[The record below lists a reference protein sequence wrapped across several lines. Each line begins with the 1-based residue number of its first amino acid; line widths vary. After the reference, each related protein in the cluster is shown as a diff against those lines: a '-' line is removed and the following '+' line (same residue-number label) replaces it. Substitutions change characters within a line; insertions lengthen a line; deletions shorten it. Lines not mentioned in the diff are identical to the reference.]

1 MQKHLLLFLSFA
13 GLVGVGLLQNPSSE
27 AAVGSN
33 YVSIPPF
40 VSSGAPP
47 LVMLVMGRDH
57 KLYYEAYNDASDLNG
72 DDKLDIHYTP
82 SIDYY
87 GYFDSNKCYDY
98 STTNKRFEPKSKTT
112 DKKCVSTA
120 DAYWSGDYLNY
131 LTMSRMD
138 TMRKVLYGGYRSTD
152 DGATVLQ
159 RSFIPQDAHSW
170 GKEYTSE
177 AVDGYKIAEYTP
189 FTTPASG
196 LRHLFASTTLTSAT
210 SPPLLRYALNNSHRI
225 WDWVAKERPV
235 VDNTIATSGGTYPGH
250 PSDHDAFEKL
260 VIDYAQPAFQF
271 GNGYWS
277 SYAIRNH
284 VSEKYI
290 SPDKD
295 NFGAIDGA
303 GNPWGGNY
311 KDSYNNGAVDQN
323 QYLIIFKGNL
333 TVEKSGDYKF
343 GVDGDDAVEVIVNVG
358 ASDQI
363 IVGYYGA
370 HSAAGSSQYGS
381 SIPSNTIKLEAG
393 KSYEVEFRMEE
404 DGGEDRYYLYWNGPD
419 SNNTWAI
426 IPAQKFTNLSGSSYR
441 LKSIS
446 STISDL
452 EVRVKV
458 CDSSVGVETNCKQY
472 PSGNYKPIGLL
483 QRHGETKR
491 MYFGLMTGS
500 YANNTSGGVLRREI
514 GDISSEIETKT
525 TGAFKTSATGVG
537 IIDTLNKL
545 RIYGFDYSSHV
556 YNQNCG
562 SNGWIIDRV
571 MSEGECRN
579 WGNPIAEMMHETL
592 RYFSGKKA
600 ATDQYIMNHGNT
612 TYDDDTKLG
621 LPFNSTWSDPYIKTT
636 TTLPDGT
643 KVTKGFDSCS
653 KPFMLVLSDINPNF
667 DTDQLPGVDSKFSTG
682 FTGDL
687 TGFDAKTLADTIA
700 TGESVSGSKYIG
712 QSGSI
717 SNGICTAKTIAGLG
731 DIRGLCPEEPTKQ
744 GGYYSAAVAYYG
756 HITDLNTVSR
766 DQKVTT
772 YSVGLASP
780 LPRIEM
786 KVGKKSITL
795 VPFGKTVGERITN
808 SPGKLYKDYRPTNT
822 IVDFFVET
830 LGDTYGKFRI
840 NYEDVEQGADHDMDA
855 NVSYEYQ
862 LIDKDGNDAATSEAA
877 TQVKLSLTSFQAAGG
892 YIQHLGYI
900 ISGTTADGPYLDV
913 RDEDTKDIE
922 DVVSDM
928 DTLSP
933 GFTKLQKTST
943 RIFTPATTATAA
955 ELLPNP
961 LWYAAKWGGYD
972 EKDYDGTAANKSQN
986 GPNLQEEWD
995 KDKNGIP
1002 DTYFYVTNPLRLE
1015 EQLNKSFADILN
1027 RASSGTA
1034 ASVISNTRSG
1044 EGALYQSIFF
1054 PEKTDAT
1061 SNANTVSW
1069 VGQLHSLLV
1078 DAYGNMREDTYKNQ
1092 RLDVVGPDLNGDGK
1106 VYHED
1111 IDGDCELDF
1120 GTTADGVEYT
1130 EDLNGNKHLDTE
1142 YNTIAAPD
1150 ACVKSD
1156 SPDKDAFL
1164 SKLDAIIVFNS
1175 GKYDRYYDVNGNGVL
1190 DSQEKI
1196 LNAGSAGV
1204 ATDDIQYLWNSSNWL
1219 NTISNT
1225 DIVKQRATYIS
1236 ADKQRYIFT
1245 WVDGDGDKDNDGKDD
1260 DDNGDPDDDSDLAN
1274 NTDGVVTSDEIKDFV
1289 WPTTAPSI
1297 NDLSDSDAFYAYLN
1311 LYPSFADKPVAIT
1324 SLMAT
1329 SSLFQ
1334 DFLLKQTEREIN
1346 WVRGLD
1352 FVDAKGSPTPLKIG
1366 VSDIAGTEM
1375 RARRFNGATWR
1386 LGDIAYSTPT
1396 AVGAPAEGYHLLYK
1410 DTSYQEF
1417 YSKYQKRRNV
1427 VYAGANDGMLHAF
1440 NGGFYDSYHK
1450 QFCREMATGY
1460 DPLDELT
1467 TNDTPCAT
1475 TTSQPELG
1483 AELWAYV
1490 PYNLLPHLYWLTET
1504 TYSHIYYVDQ
1514 KPRIFDAR
1522 IFTSDTTHVN
1532 GWGTIMVVGM
1542 RFGGANIT
1550 TDLDKTV
1557 STDDATNPTMKS
1569 AFLIFD
1575 ITNPED
1581 KPRLLGEISMPN
1593 MGFSTSYPTMVV
1605 MRDGDHDGAFEDY
1618 VSAAPETGENRWFLA
1633 FGSGPANASGDPDR
1647 AVLNVGES
1655 DQNGKFYMLD
1665 LVQLG
1670 RYNALQSLTD
1680 SGASTGV
1687 LKAGLSPYLTLG
1699 ETNSFVSD
1707 PITVD
1712 FDLDYNAD
1720 TVYFGTVSGDS
1731 DNWKGK
1737 LRRIVIDDKQSPL
1750 AWDADSVLID
1760 VGQPVTAPPAVAED
1774 DAGKHWVFFGTGR
1787 YFFADDATDVATQS
1801 YYGIKEPEVKNT
1813 DTGKSEK
1820 TWATVERSSG
1830 LINVTNYNVY
1840 SGSSTKID
1848 AGGSKITWSQLI
1860 DQQKKKDGWY
1870 IDFLDADST
1879 GSKTI
1884 QHGERNLGQAALLGG
1899 VLSFTTFIPS
1909 SDVCVAGGES
1919 YLWALY
1925 YQTGT
1930 AFYQGILGTI
1940 SKTYDG
1946 ETMLFNIPKI
1956 SLGEGLATSPNI
1968 HVGSE
1973 DGSTVFVQ
1981 TSTGDIIRIE
1991 EDNPLATKS
2000 GKTSWRMR

>member
-1 MQKHLLLFLSFA
+1 MQKHFLLFLSFA
-13 GLVGVGLLQNPSSE
+13 GLVGVGLLQNTMSVAATGSE
-27 AAVGSN
+27 

-57 KLYYEAYNDASDLNG
+57 KLYYEAYNDASDLN
-72 DDKLDIHYTP
+72 DDGKLDIHYTP

-87 GYFDSNKCYDY
+87 GYFDSNKCYEY
-98 STTNKRFEPKSKTT
+98 STASKRFEPKSKTT

-120 DAYWSGDYLNY
+120 DAYWSGDFLNY

-138 TMRKVLYGGYRSTD
+138 TMRKVLYGGYRSID
-152 DGATVLQ
+152 DGETVLQ

-210 SPPLLRYALNNSHRI
+210 SPPLLRYALNNPHRI
-225 WDWVAKERPV
+225 WDWVATERPV
-235 VDNTIATSGGTYPGH
+235 VASSSITTSGGTYPGH
-250 PSDHDAFEKL
+250 PSNHAAFEKM
-260 VIDYAQPAFQF
+260 VVDYAQPAFQF
-271 GNGYWS
+271 GNGSWS
-277 SYAIRNH
+277 TYAIRNH
-284 VSEKYI
+284 ASGTERYVS
-290 SPDKD
+290 PNND

-303 GNPWGGNY
+303 GNPWGDNY
-311 KDSYNNGAVDQN
+311 KDSYNNGAVEQN
-323 QYLIIFKGNL
+323 QYLVIFKGNL

-358 ASDQI
+358 GSDQI
-363 IVGYYGA
+363 IVGDYGA
-370 HSAAGSSQYGS
+370 HGVRGTPQYGNSDHAVVNPS
-381 SIPSNTIKLEAG
+381 STIKLEAG

-404 DGGEDRYYLYWNGPD
+404 DSGEDRYYLYWNGPD

-426 IPAQKFTNLSGSSYR
+426 IPAQKFTNLSGSSYW
-441 LKSIS
+441 LKSIA
-446 STISDL
+446 STVSDL

-458 CDSSVGVETNCKQY
+458 CDPTVGVEANCKQY
-472 PSGNYKPIGLL
+472 PNGNYKPIGLL

-525 TGAFKTSATGVG
+525 TGAFKTSPTGVG

-571 MSEGECRN
+571 MGEGECRN
-579 WGNPIAEMMHETL
+579 WGNPIAEMMYETV
-592 RYFSGKKA
+592 RYFSGKTA
-600 ATDQYIMNHGNT
+600 ATGAYISNHGNT

-667 DTDQLPGVDSKFSTG
+667 DTDQLPGVDSNFSTG

-687 TGFDAKTLADTIA
+687 TEFNAKTLADTI
-700 TGESVSGSKYIG
+700 TTVEKNVSGSKYIG
-712 QSGSI
+712 QNGSSSVGI
-717 SNGICTAKTIAGLG
+717 GICSAKTITGLG
-731 DIRGLCPEEPTKQ
+731 DIRGLCPEEPTKK

-780 LPRIEM
+780 LPRIEL
-786 KVGKKSITL
+786 KVGPDKKLITL
-795 VPFGKTVGERITN
+795 VPFGKTVGEKISN
-808 SPGKLYKDYRPTNT
+808 SPGKLYTNYQPTNT

-877 TQVKLSLTSFQAAGG
+877 TQVKLSLTSFKAAGG

-900 ISGTTADGPYLDV
+900 ISGTTPDVSGNNGDGPYLDV
-913 RDEDTKDIE
+913 RDWDTEYDIE
-922 DVVSDM
+922 DVLSDM

-943 RIFTPATTATAA
+943 RIFTPATTNTAA

-1111 IDGDCELDF
+1111 INGNCIEDPVV
-1120 GTTADGVEYT
+1120 TVDGVEYA
-1130 EDLNGNKHLDTE
+1130 EDLNDNGSFETE
-1142 YNTIAAPD
+1142 YTIAD
-1150 ACVKSD
+1150 CKKST
-1156 SPDKDAFL
+1156 SPADNPFF

-1175 GKYDRYYDVNGNGVL
+1175 GEYDRYYDVNGNGVL

-1196 LNAGSAGV
+1196 FNAGAAGV

-1219 NTISNT
+1219 NTISDT
-1225 DIVKQRATYIS
+1225 DIVKQRSSYIS
-1236 ADKQRYIFT
+1236 TDKQRYIFT
-1245 WVDGDGDKDNDGKDD
+1245 WVDGGAK
-1260 DDNGDPDDDSDLAN
+1260 
-1274 NTDGVVTSDEIKDFV
+1274 DGVVTSDEIKDFI
-1289 WPTTAPSI
+1289 WPASAPSI
-1297 NDLSDSDAFYAYLN
+1297 TDLSDGSKFYAYLN

-1324 SLMAT
+1324 SLMA
-1329 SSLFQ
+1329 SSPLFQ

-1375 RARRFNGATWR
+1375 RARRYNGATWR

-1440 NGGFYDSYHK
+1440 NGGFYDSYNK

-1522 IFTSDTTHVN
+1522 IFASDTTHVN

-1550 TDLDKTV
+1550 ADLDKTV
-1557 STDDATNPTMKS
+1557 STDDATNPTTKS

-1605 MRDGDHDGAFEDY
+1605 MRDGDHDKAFEDY

-1633 FGSGPANASGDPDR
+1633 FGSGPANASGDSDK
-1647 AVLNVGES
+1647 AVLNVAGS
-1655 DQNGKFYMLD
+1655 SQNGKFYMLD

-1699 ETNSFVSD
+1699 EANSFVSD
-1707 PITVD
+1707 PVTVD
-1712 FDLDYNAD
+1712 FDLDYNTD
-1720 TVYFGTVSGDS
+1720 TVYFGTVSGS
-1731 DNWKGK
+1731 SGSWKGK
-1737 LRRIVIDDKQSPL
+1737 LRRVVIDDQKSPL
-1750 AWDADSVLID
+1750 AWDADSVFID
-1760 VGQPVTAPPAVAED
+1760 AGQPVTAPPAIAED

-1787 YFFADDATDVATQS
+1787 YFVTNDATDVATQS
-1801 YYGIKEPEVKNT
+1801 YYGIKEPVDSNG
-1813 DTGKSEK
+1813 DK
-1820 TWATVERSSG
+1820 TWATVDRFSG
-1830 LINVTNYNVY
+1830 LINVTDYDVY

-1848 AGGSKITWSQLI
+1848 AGGTKITWPELI

-1870 IDFLDADST
+1870 INFLDEDAS

-1884 QHGERNLGQAALLGG
+1884 AHGERNLGQAALLGG

-1919 YLWALY
+1919 FLWALY

-1946 ETMLFNIPKI
+1946 EKMLFNIPKI

-2000 GKTSWRMR
+2000 GKTSWKMR

>member
-1 MQKHLLLFLSFA
+1 MQKYLFFILSFA
-13 GLVGVGLLQNPSSE
+13 SLVGVGLWQHPTSE
-27 AAVGSN
+27 AAVGSD

-57 KLYYEAYNDASDLNG
+57 KLYYEAYNDASDLN
-72 DDKLDIHYTP
+72 DDGKLDIHYTP

-87 GYFDSNKCYDY
+87 GYFDSNKCYEY
-98 STTNKRFEPKSKTT
+98 NSTNKRFEPRTKTT
-112 DKKCVSTA
+112 NKKCVDTA

-152 DGATVLQ
+152 DGTQTVLQ

-177 AVDGYKIAEYTP
+177 TVDGYNIADYTP
-189 FTTPASG
+189 FTIPSAG

-210 SPPLLRYALNNSHRI
+210 SPPLMRYALNNSHRI
-225 WDWVAKERPV
+225 WDWVAKESPV
-235 VDNTIATSGGTYPGH
+235 VDDSIQTTSATYASH
-250 PSDHDAFEKL
+250 PADHTAFEAM
-260 VIDYAQPAFQF
+260 VTTYAQPAYLY
-271 GNGYWS
+271 GTKAWS
-277 SYAIRNH
+277 DYTIRNH
-284 VSEKYI
+284 ASERYS
-290 SPDKD
+290 SPTSS

-303 GNPWGGNY
+303 GNPSGSNYDPYSSGATQQDHYLAIITGKLNIVAGGTY
-311 KDSYNNGAVDQN
+311 S
-323 QYLIIFKGNL
+323 
-333 TVEKSGDYKF
+333 F
-343 GVDGDDAVEVIVNVG
+343 GVDGDDAVEVIIDGGTTAQKV
-358 ASDQI
+358 I
-363 IVGYYGA
+363 GYYGA
-370 HSAAGSSQYGS
+370 HGVSGSYSHNDSVTFAANSVH
-381 SIPSNTIKLEAG
+381 TI
-393 KSYEVEFRMEE
+393 EFRMEE
-404 DGGEDRYYLYWNGPD
+404 YDGGDQYYLYWNGPD
-419 SNNTWAI
+419 SNNDWKI
-426 IPAQKFTNLSGSSYR
+426 VPAQKFTDLKISTYSLSTGA
-441 LKSIS
+441 
-446 STISDL
+446 STINNL

-458 CDSSVGVETNCKQY
+458 CDPTVGVESNCKQY

-514 GDISSEIETKT
+514 GDISSEIETTT
-525 TGAFKTSATGVG
+525 TGAFKTSTSGVG
-537 IIDTLNKL
+537 IIDTLNKF
-545 RIYGFDYSSHV
+545 RIYGYDYSSHS
-556 YNQNCG
+556 YNKNCG
-562 SNGWIIDRV
+562 WITSGA
-571 MSEGECRN
+571 MEEGQCRD
-579 WGNPIAEMMHETL
+579 WGNPIAEMMYETL
-592 RYFSGKKA
+592 RYFTGKTE
-600 ATDQYIMNHGNT
+600 ATPSFIKNHGNT
-612 TYDDDTKLG
+612 TYDDDTALN
-621 LPFNSTWSDPYIKTT
+621 LPFNSTWSDPYVKTT
-636 TTLPDGT
+636 TTLSNGT

-667 DTDQLPGVDSKFSTG
+667 DTDQLPGIDSKFGTG
-682 FTGDL
+682 LTSNDL
-687 TGFDAKTLADTIA
+687 TGFNAKTLADAIA
-700 TGESVSGSKYIG
+700 AGEKVSGSKYIG
-712 QSGSI
+712 QNGS
-717 SNGICTAKTIAGLG
+717 SFDGICTAKTITGLG

-756 HITDLNTVSR
+756 HITDLNAASR
-766 DQKVTT
+766 EQKVTT
-772 YSVGLASP
+772 YAVGLASP
-780 LPRIEM
+780 LPRIEF
-786 KVGKKSITL
+786 KVGPDKKLITL
-795 VPFGKTVGERITN
+795 VPFGKSIGSTG
-808 SPGKLYKDYRPTNT
+808 SSSLWGYSPTNT
-822 IVDFFVET
+822 IVNFFVET

-855 NVSYEYQ
+855 IVSYEYQ
-862 LIDKDGNDAATSEAA
+862 LLDADGKNAASPETA
-877 TQVKLSLTSFQAAGG
+877 TQVKLSLSSDYASGS

-913 RDEDTKDIE
+913 KDLDTDDAHDIL
-922 DVVSDM
+922 SPM
-928 DTLSP
+928 DTPQPP
-933 GFTKLQKTST
+933 GTKLTTKSIRT
-943 RIFTPATTATAA
+943 FTPASSTTATAA

-961 LWYAAKWGGYD
+961 LWYAAKWGAYD
-972 EKDYDGTAANKSQN
+972 EKDLIS

-1054 PEKTDAT
+1054 PEKTDTT
-1061 SNANTVSW
+1061 SSANTVSW

-1078 DAYGNMREDTYKNQ
+1078 DAYGNMREDTYANK
-1092 RLDVVGPDLNGDGK
+1092 RLDVVGPDLNHDGK

-1111 IDGDCELDF
+1111 
-1120 GTTADGVEYT
+1120 
-1130 EDLNGNKHLDTE
+1130 LNGNCKQDDPITIDGVTYNEDMNDNKTFETE
-1142 YNTIAAPD
+1142 YTLDECKA
-1150 ACVKSD
+1150 ST
-1156 SPDKDAFL
+1156 SPADNPFF
-1164 SKLDAIIVFNS
+1164 SKLDAIIVFNN

-1190 DSQEKI
+1190 DPIEKVY
-1196 LNAGSAGV
+1196 NAGATGV
-1204 ATDDIQYLWNSSNWL
+1204 STDNIQYLWNSSNWL
-1219 NTISNT
+1219 NSISDA

-1236 ADKQRYIFT
+1236 NDKQRYIFT
-1245 WVDGDGDKDNDGKDD
+1245 WVDGGTK
-1260 DDNGDPDDDSDLAN
+1260 
-1274 NTDGVVTSDEIKDFV
+1274 DGVVTSEEVKDFA
-1289 WPTTAPSI
+1289 WPTSAPSI
-1297 NDLSDSDAFYAYLN
+1297 SDLSDVSKFYAYLN
-1311 LYPSFADKPVAIT
+1311 LYPSFGNRPAAIT
-1324 SLMAT
+1324 SLMST

-1352 FVDAKGSPTPLKIG
+1352 YVTSNGSPKPLAIG
-1366 VSDIAGTEM
+1366 GNDIAGTEM
-1375 RARRFNGATWR
+1375 RARRYNGSTWR

-1410 DTSYQEF
+1410 DASYQEF

-1427 VYAGANDGMLHAF
+1427 IYAGANDGMLHAF
-1440 NGGFYDSYHK
+1440 NGGFYDSYNK
-1450 QFCREMATGY
+1450 QFCREIASGY
-1460 DPLDELT
+1460 DPLDEST
-1467 TNDTPCAT
+1467 SNDTPCAS

-1514 KPRIFDAR
+1514 KPRIFDAK
-1522 IFTSDTTHVN
+1522 IFEPDTAVHIN

-1550 TDLDKTV
+1550 ADLDKTV
-1557 STDDATNPTMKS
+1557 TTDDATSPTMKS
-1569 AFLIFD
+1569 AYLIFD

-1581 KPRLLGEISMPN
+1581 KPRLLGEIAMPN

-1605 MRDGDHDGAFEDY
+1605 LRDGNHDGAYGDY
-1618 VSAAPETGENRWFLA
+1618 VSAAPEAGENRWLLA
-1633 FGSGPANASGDPDR
+1633 FGSGPANASGASDKS
-1647 AVLNVGES
+1647 VLNVADS
-1655 DQNGKFYMLD
+1655 SQNGKFYLLD

-1670 RYNALQSLTD
+1670 RYNKLESLTD
-1680 SGASTGV
+1680 SGTSTGV
-1687 LKAGLSPYLTLG
+1687 LKEGLYPYLTLS

-1707 PITVD
+1707 PVTVD

-1720 TVYFGTVSGDS
+1720 AVYFGTVSGS
-1731 DNWKGK
+1731 AGNWTGK
-1737 LRRIVIDDKQSPL
+1737 LRRIVIDDRQSPL

-1760 VGQPVTAPPAVAED
+1760 PGQPITAPPAIAED
-1774 DAGKHWVFFGTGR
+1774 DDGKHWIFFGTGR
-1787 YFFADDATDVATQS
+1787 YFVDDDATDVATQS
-1801 YYGIKEPEVKNT
+1801 YYGIKEPEATVT
-1813 DTGKSEK
+1813 TTTSTGTVTKKEK
-1820 TWATVERSSG
+1820 TWDTVERSSG
-1830 LINVTNYNVY
+1830 LLNVTNYNVY
-1840 SGSSTKID
+1840 SGSPAKID
-1848 AGGSKITWSQLI
+1848 ADGTKLTWSNLI
-1860 DQQKKKDGWY
+1860 TQQRYKDGWY
-1870 IDFLDADST
+1870 INFLDADTT
-1879 GSKTI
+1879 GKKTI

-1899 VLSFTTFIPS
+1899 LLSFTTFIPS
-1909 SDVCVAGGES
+1909 SDVCVAGGTS

-1940 SKTYDG
+1940 SKTYEG
-1946 ETMLFNIPKI
+1946 ETMLLNIPKI

-1973 DGSTVFVQ
+1973 NGSTVFVQ

-2000 GKTSWRMR
+2000 GKTSWKMR